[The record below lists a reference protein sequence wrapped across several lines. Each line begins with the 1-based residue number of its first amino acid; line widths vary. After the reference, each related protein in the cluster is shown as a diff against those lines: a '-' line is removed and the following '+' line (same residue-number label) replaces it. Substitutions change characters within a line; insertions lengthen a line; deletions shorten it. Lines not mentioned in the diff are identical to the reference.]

1 MFDTRYRA
9 HKSVTSIAGD
19 REKVTYSSR
28 VDKEGRVVLEPS
40 GKEDFYGYIQS
51 HRDSVDIY
59 KIMERFTAGDPT
71 ALSRAQ
77 GFYADITDAPSNF
90 AEMLNLVQTGREAF
104 DSMPASVK
112 EQFDNS
118 FEKWLV
124 TSGSADWLEK
134 MQLPDFTK
142 SKMSTPESQ
151 TPVPEGE

>member
-9 HKSVTSIAGD
+9 HKSVTSVPGE
-19 REKVTYSSR
+19 REKVTYTSR
-28 VDKEGRVVLEPS
+28 VDKEGRIVLEPS
-40 GKEDFYGYIQS
+40 GKEDVYGYIQS
-51 HRDSVDIY
+51 FRDSVDIH

-90 AEMLNLVQTGREAF
+90 AEMLNLVQAGREAF
-104 DSMPASVK
+104 DSMPAAVK

-124 TSGSADWLEK
+124 TSGSADWLQK
-134 MQLPDFTK
+134 MQLPDETK
-142 SKMSTPESQ
+142 SKMPTPEPPA
-151 TPVPEGE
+151 PVSEGE